1 VGTVSVPTDGD
12 LARLAG
18 PLRILRL
25 DQLYAAGLSE
35 KAIRHRVEQG
45 RLQRLWPGAYLVG
58 PDPASPLSLAHGA
71 AESFSGAA
79 YVTNRWGC
87 FAHGFAKAPALPV
100 DILVVTGSRARREGI
115 RVHRSRNLLA
125 RDLGRIG
132 PIPVTSPARAI
143 LGCAENHSLI
153 QLEALIADAFA
164 ARKVTDQALDE
175 LAARA
180 GRTRGARKLRLLR
193 TEGVRLTRSEAERIL
208 RRLLKQA
215 GLPIPH
221 TNYPIGRYF
230 ADLAWPYHRLV
241 VEFDGFATHGH
252 KQAFTP
258 DRIRGGD
265 ITVHGW
271 SVMHVTWDE
280 LIEKPLAVVAR
291 IAGALAVRE
300 AS

>member
-1 VGTVSVPTDGD
+1 MAASDAE

-18 PLRILRL
+18 WPRVLRAE
-25 DQLYAAGLSE
+25 QLKAAGLSRS
-35 KAIRHRVEQG
+35 AIRHRIDQG
-45 RLQRLWPGAYLVG
+45 RLQRLWPGVFLVG
-58 PDPASPLSLAHGA
+58 PEDASPLSLAYGA
-71 AESFSGAA
+71 TASYNGET
-79 YVTNRWGC
+79 YVTDRWGC
-87 FAHGFAKAPALPV
+87 FVHGFAKTPALPV
-100 DILVVTGSRARREGI
+100 DILVVNGSRAKRDAI
-115 RVHRSRNLLA
+115 LPHRSRNLQPQ
-125 RDLGRIG
+125 DVGHVG

-153 QLEALIADAFA
+153 QIEALIADAFA

-180 GRTRGARKLRLLR
+180 GRTPGARKLRLLR
-193 TEGVRLTRSEAERIL
+193 KEGVKLTRSEAERIL

-215 GLPIPH
+215 GLPQPA
-221 TNYPIGRYF
+221 TEYPIGRYF
-230 ADLAWPYHRLV
+230 ADFAWPRHRLV

-258 DRIRGGD
+258 DRKRGGD
-265 ITVHGW
+265 ITVKNW

-280 LIEKPLAVVAR
+280 LIDEPLSVVAR

-300 AS
+300 VA